1 MMKNITLGQYYPVDS
16 WVHRLDPRTKI
27 LLTIALIV
35 AVFMVESAVGY
46 VLILG
51 FVYLTARLSNIPF
64 KMLLRG
70 VKSLRFIL
78 ILTFLLN
85 LLFNPGTNYIV
96 SWGFL
101 KISWDGLAQACH
113 YSLRLVFL
121 VMGTSLM
128 TLTTAPIALADGI
141 EKLLSPLKKIHFPA
155 HELAMM
161 MSIALRFIP
170 TLMEEADKIMKAQMA
185 RGADFESGN
194 LLARAKAM
202 VPLLVPLFVSAFR
215 RAGDLAMAME
225 SRCYHGGENRTRL
238 RVLKITKNDWIA
250 AAAVALL
257 ICLVVVEGMV
267 MPAVNEAITG
277 WILPEAVQEA
287 QATATP
293 DASALPSA
301 TPAATELPAA
311 SPTPEVTGEP
321 SAILPAKGLIG

>member
-1 MMKNITLGQYYPVDS
+1 MMKNSNMGQYYPVDS

-27 LLTIALIV
+27 LLTVAMIV
-35 AVFMVESAVGY
+35 AVFLVKSMVGY
-46 VLILG
+46 GLILG
-51 FVYLTARLSNIPF
+51 FMYFVSKLSNIPF
-64 KMLLRG
+64 KMLIKG
-70 VKSLRFIL
+70 VKPLRFIL

-85 LLFNPGTNYIV
+85 LFFNNGTTMLV
-96 SWGFL
+96 EWGFL
-101 KISWDGLAQACH
+101 KISYEGVSQAVH

-121 VMGTSLM
+121 VLGTSLM
-128 TLTTAPIALADGI
+128 TLTTSPIALSDGI
-141 EKLLSPLKKIHFPA
+141 EMLLSPLKKLHFPA

-238 RVLKITKNDWIA
+238 RVLKITRNDWYA
-250 AAAVALL
+250 ALGMAVLILL
-257 ICLVVVEGMV
+257 VILESHVTLPVW
-267 MPAVNEAITG
+267 NAI
-277 WILPEAVQEA
+277 
-287 QATATP
+287 
-293 DASALPSA
+293 
-301 TPAATELPAA
+301 
-311 SPTPEVTGEP
+311 
-321 SAILPAKGLIG
+321 KGLFA

>member
-1 MMKNITLGQYYPVDS
+1 MLNNITMGQYYPVDS

-27 LLTIALIV
+27 LLTIAMIV
-35 AVFMVESAVGY
+35 AVFLVKTMVGY
-46 VLILG
+46 GLVLG
-51 FVYLTARLSNIPF
+51 FVYLVSRLSHIPF
-64 KMLLRG
+64 KMLMKG
-70 VKSLRFIL
+70 IKPLRFIL

-85 LLFNPGTNYIV
+85 LFFNTGGTMLLE
-96 SWGFL
+96 WGIL
-101 KISWDGLAQACH
+101 KISDEGVSRAIH

-121 VMGTSLM
+121 VLGTSLM
-128 TLTTAPIALADGI
+128 TLTTSPIALSDGI
-141 EKLLSPLKKIHFPA
+141 EMLLSPLKRIHFPA

-238 RVLKITKNDWIA
+238 RVLKMTNNDGLA
-250 AAAVALL
+250 ALGVLLL
-257 ICLVVVEGMV
+257 IVAVVLESHITL
-267 MPAVNEAITG
+267 PIWHAV
-277 WILPEAVQEA
+277 
-287 QATATP
+287 
-293 DASALPSA
+293 
-301 TPAATELPAA
+301 
-311 SPTPEVTGEP
+311 
-321 SAILPAKGLIG
+321 KGLLA

>member
-1 MMKNITLGQYYPVDS
+1 MMKNITMGQYYPVDS

-27 LLTIALIV
+27 LLTIAMIV
-35 AVFMVESAVGY
+35 AVFLVKTMVGY
-46 VLILG
+46 ALILG
-51 FVYLTARLSNIPF
+51 FMYLTSRLSNVPF
-64 KMLLRG
+64 KMLLKG
-70 VKSLRFIL
+70 VKPLRFIL

-85 LLFNPGTNYIV
+85 LFFNSGTTMLLEWKFI
-96 SWGFL
+96 
-101 KISWDGLAQACH
+101 KITQEGLSQAVH

-121 VMGTSLM
+121 VLGTSLM
-128 TLTTAPIALADGI
+128 TLTTSPIALSDGI
-141 EKLLSPLKKIHFPA
+141 EMLLSPLKVIKFPA

-238 RVLKITKNDWIA
+238 RVLKITKNDWLAALGLAVLIA
-250 AAAVALL
+250 LIVTESYVTLPLWTAV
-257 ICLVVVEGMV
+257 
-267 MPAVNEAITG
+267 
-277 WILPEAVQEA
+277 
-287 QATATP
+287 
-293 DASALPSA
+293 
-301 TPAATELPAA
+301 
-311 SPTPEVTGEP
+311 
-321 SAILPAKGLIG
+321 KGLLA

>member
-27 LLTIALIV
+27 LLTIAMIV
-35 AVFMVESAVGY
+35 AVFMVHSLVGY
-46 VLILG
+46 ALVLG
-51 FVYLTARLSNIPF
+51 FVYLSARMARIPF
-64 KMLLRG
+64 KMLVKG
-70 VKSLRFIL
+70 VKALRFIL

-85 LLFNPGTNYIV
+85 LFFNNGTTMLLE
-96 SWGFL
+96 WGFL
-101 KISWDGLAQACH
+101 KITQEGLSQAIH
-113 YSLRLVFL
+113 YSLRLIFL

-128 TLTTAPIALADGI
+128 TLTTSPIALSDGI
-141 EKLLSPLKKIHFPA
+141 ELLLSPLKKIHFPA

-194 LLARAKAM
+194 LIARAKAM

-250 AAAVALL
+250 AAAMAVLIGLIVLEGWAVPAVTALL
-257 ICLVVVEGMV
+257 
-267 MPAVNEAITG
+267 
-277 WILPEAVQEA
+277 
-287 QATATP
+287 
-293 DASALPSA
+293 
-301 TPAATELPAA
+301 
-311 SPTPEVTGEP
+311 
-321 SAILPAKGLIG
+321 KGLIA